1 MSTTVH
7 RVDGTSSQISAPTV
21 GALKEA
27 YEREHGVP
35 TDTQTV
41 WACSSGLELDDTTT
55 LAGETEVQL
64 VIDRQTVTVR
74 VEDHTYEVE
83 CRHRSTVGDVFQT
96 LKARQGFTDV
106 VVALDAKAYDATGV
120 ITTDN
125 VVLMKTPAHVYLE
138 RQLRMLCIHLRPTSS
153 AYAHHVD
160 VGAWKLR
167 VEQPWLRAT
176 QGIESLCTNL
186 ARYSCASDSS
196 ACVADADSWRT
207 VSLQLDGTRPNVAA
221 FITMLTTIQERLAVA
236 TGSTLELQVPPSQRI
251 GYWKCDVRNDDT
263 GDDVAEAPSEVLA
276 GPYYVRGIIQCT
288 KVWNCGGRWVATWVA
303 RSLEYRRALPDAAAA
318 SPCNE

>member
-1 MSTTVH
+1 MTTTVH
-7 RVDGTSSQISAPTV
+7 CLDGTSYECTATTV

-27 YEREHGVP
+27 YEREHGAPV
-35 TDTQTV
+35 DTQKV
-41 WACSSGLELDDTTT
+41 CACSSGLEMDNAAT

-64 VIDRQTVTVR
+64 VIDRQTVTVL
-74 VEDHTYEVE
+74 VEDQTYEVE

-96 LKARQGFTDV
+96 LKAKQGVTDV

-160 VGAWKLR
+160 VGAWKLQ
-167 VEQPWLRAT
+167 VELPWLRAT

-186 ARYSCASDSS
+186 AKYSCCASDSS

-251 GYWKCDVRNDDT
+251 GYWKCDVRNDDQ
-263 GDDVAEAPSEVLA
+263 GEDVAEAPSEVLTA
-276 GPYYVRGIIQCT
+276 PHYVHGIVQCT
-288 KVWNCGGRWVATWVA
+288 KVWNCGGLRVATWVA
-303 RSLEYRRALPDAAAA
+303 RSLEYRRALP
-318 SPCNE
+318 CIE